1 MKKIALF
8 YILNKAEDLKISACK
23 IIKEYYKKKYKIF
36 VSSRSDDLVNELNN
50 LLWTFEQLSFIP
62 HCTTKNYDKNSP
74 ILLSGKDSFPKT
86 INLKEYDVWLNLDD
100 EMEENYTDFEIILEF
115 IFELF
120 TQTTIGIFGHTLLIS
135 CLYFCMLLKLV
146 SGILETIIIAASAL
160 I

>member
-50 LLWTFEQLSFIP
+50 LLWTFEQISFIP

-100 EMEENYTDFEIILEF
+100 EMEENYTDFEIILE
-115 IFELF
+115 IVSQNEEERILSRKKYLNYQKNNFEVK
-120 TQTTIGIFGHTLLIS
+120 HE
-135 CLYFCMLLKLV
+135 KL
-146 SGILETIIIAASAL
+146 
-160 I
+160 

>member
-8 YILNKAEDLKISACK
+8 YILNKAEDLKISVCK

-36 VSSRSDDLVNELNN
+36 VSSRSNDLVNELNN
-50 LLWTFEQLSFIP
+50 LLWTFEQVSFIP

-100 EMEENYTDFEIILEF
+100 EMEENYTDFEIILE
-115 IFELF
+115 IVSQNEEERILSRKKYLNYQKNNFEVK
-120 TQTTIGIFGHTLLIS
+120 HE
-135 CLYFCMLLKLV
+135 KL
-146 SGILETIIIAASAL
+146 
-160 I
+160 

>member
-8 YILNKAEDLKISACK
+8 YILNKAEDLKISVCK

-36 VSSRSDDLVNELNN
+36 VSSRSDNLVNELNN
-50 LLWTFEQLSFIP
+50 LLWTFEQISFIP

-100 EMEENYTDFEIILEF
+100 EMEENYTDFEIILE
-115 IFELF
+115 IVSQNEEERMLSRKRYLNYQNNNFEVK
-120 TQTTIGIFGHTLLIS
+120 HE
-135 CLYFCMLLKLV
+135 KL
-146 SGILETIIIAASAL
+146 
-160 I
+160 

>member
-8 YILNKAEDLKISACK
+8 YILNKAEDLKISVCK

-36 VSSRSDDLVNELNN
+36 VSSRSDNLVNELNN
-50 LLWTFEQLSFIP
+50 LLWTFEQISFIP

-100 EMEENYTDFEIILEF
+100 EMEENYTDFEIILEVVSQNEEER
-115 IFELF
+115 ILSRKKYLNYQKNNFEVK
-120 TQTTIGIFGHTLLIS
+120 HE
-135 CLYFCMLLKLV
+135 KL
-146 SGILETIIIAASAL
+146 
-160 I
+160 

>member
-36 VSSRSDDLVNELNN
+36 VSSHSNDLVNELNN
-50 LLWTFEQLSFIP
+50 LLWTFEQISFIP

-86 INLKEYDVWLNLDD
+86 VNLKEYDVWLNLDD
-100 EMEENYTDFEIILEF
+100 EVEENYTDFEIILE
-115 IFELF
+115 IVSQNEKQRILSRKRYLNYQKNNFEVK
-120 TQTTIGIFGHTLLIS
+120 HE
-135 CLYFCMLLKLV
+135 KL
-146 SGILETIIIAASAL
+146 
-160 I
+160 

>member
-8 YILNKAEDLKISACK
+8 YILNKAEDLKISVCK

-50 LLWTFEQLSFIP
+50 LLWTFEQISFIP

-86 INLKEYDVWLNLDD
+86 VNLKEYDVWLNLDY
-100 EMEENYTDFEIILEF
+100 EVEENYTDFEIILE
-115 IFELF
+115 IVSQNEEQRILSRKRYLNYQKNNFE
-120 TQTTIGIFGHTLLIS
+120 TKHE
-135 CLYFCMLLKLV
+135 KL
-146 SGILETIIIAASAL
+146 
-160 I
+160 

>member
-8 YILNKAEDLKISACK
+8 YILNKAEDLKISVCK

-36 VSSRSDDLVNELNN
+36 VSSRSNDLVNELNN
-50 LLWTFEQLSFIP
+50 LLWTFEQISFIP

-100 EMEENYTDFEIILEF
+100 EMEENYTDFEIILE
-115 IFELF
+115 IVSQNEEERILSRKKYLNYQKNNFEVK
-120 TQTTIGIFGHTLLIS
+120 HE
-135 CLYFCMLLKLV
+135 KL
-146 SGILETIIIAASAL
+146 
-160 I
+160 

>member
-8 YILNKAEDLKISACK
+8 YILNKAEDLKISVCK

-50 LLWTFEQLSFIP
+50 LLWTFEQISFIP

-100 EMEENYTDFEIILEF
+100 EMEENYTDFEIILE
-115 IFELF
+115 IVSQNEEERILSRKKYLNYQKNNFEVK
-120 TQTTIGIFGHTLLIS
+120 HE
-135 CLYFCMLLKLV
+135 KL
-146 SGILETIIIAASAL
+146 
-160 I
+160 

>member
-8 YILNKAEDLKISACK
+8 YILNKAEDLKISVCK

-50 LLWTFEQLSFIP
+50 LLWTFEQISFIP

-74 ILLSGKDSFPKT
+74 ILLSGKNSFPKT

-100 EMEENYTDFEIILEF
+100 EMEENYTDFEIILE
-115 IFELF
+115 IVSQNEEERILSRKKYLNYQKNNFEVK
-120 TQTTIGIFGHTLLIS
+120 HE
-135 CLYFCMLLKLV
+135 KL
-146 SGILETIIIAASAL
+146 
-160 I
+160 

>member
-1 MKKIALF
+1 LKKIALF
-8 YILNKAEDLKISACK
+8 YILNKAEDLKISVCK

-50 LLWTFEQLSFIP
+50 LLWTFEQISFIP

-100 EMEENYTDFEIILEF
+100 EMEENYTDFEIILE
-115 IFELF
+115 IVSQNEEERILSRKKYLNYQKNNFEVK
-120 TQTTIGIFGHTLLIS
+120 HE
-135 CLYFCMLLKLV
+135 KL
-146 SGILETIIIAASAL
+146 
-160 I
+160 

>member
-8 YILNKAEDLKISACK
+8 YILNKAEDLKISVCK

-36 VSSRSDDLVNELNN
+36 VSSRSDNLVNELNN
-50 LLWTFEQLSFIP
+50 LLWTFEQISFIP

-100 EMEENYTDFEIILEF
+100 EMEENYTDFEIILE
-115 IFELF
+115 IVSQNEEERILSRKKYLNYQKNNFEVK
-120 TQTTIGIFGHTLLIS
+120 HE
-135 CLYFCMLLKLV
+135 KL
-146 SGILETIIIAASAL
+146 
-160 I
+160 

>member
-36 VSSRSDDLVNELNN
+36 VSSHSNDLVNELNN
-50 LLWTFEQLSFIP
+50 LLWTFEQISFIP

-86 INLKEYDVWLNLDD
+86 INLKELSLEINNIKKIEGLDNLVNLQTLDLHNNYIKKIEGLFLN
-100 EMEENYTDFEIILEF
+100 
-115 IFELF
+115 
-120 TQTTIGIFGHTLLIS
+120 HPRHVAVLLTAFYVFVIR
-135 CLYFCMLLKLV
+135 LIYFDL
-146 SGILETIIIAASAL
+146 
-160 I
+160 

>member
-1 MKKIALF
+1 LKKIALF

-36 VSSRSDDLVNELNN
+36 VSSHSNDLVNELNN
-50 LLWTFEQLSFIP
+50 LLWTFEQISFIP

-100 EMEENYTDFEIILEF
+100 EMEENYTDFEIILE
-115 IFELF
+115 IVSQNEEERILSRKKYLNYQKNNFEVK
-120 TQTTIGIFGHTLLIS
+120 HE
-135 CLYFCMLLKLV
+135 KL
-146 SGILETIIIAASAL
+146 
-160 I
+160 

>member
-8 YILNKAEDLKISACK
+8 YILNKAEDLKISVCK

-50 LLWTFEQLSFIP
+50 LLWTFEQISFIP

-86 INLKEYDVWLNLDD
+86 VNLKEYDVWLNLDD
-100 EMEENYTDFEIILEF
+100 EVEENYTDFEIILE
-115 IFELF
+115 IVSQNEEQRILSRKRYLNYQKNNFEVK
-120 TQTTIGIFGHTLLIS
+120 HE
-135 CLYFCMLLKLV
+135 KL
-146 SGILETIIIAASAL
+146 
-160 I
+160 